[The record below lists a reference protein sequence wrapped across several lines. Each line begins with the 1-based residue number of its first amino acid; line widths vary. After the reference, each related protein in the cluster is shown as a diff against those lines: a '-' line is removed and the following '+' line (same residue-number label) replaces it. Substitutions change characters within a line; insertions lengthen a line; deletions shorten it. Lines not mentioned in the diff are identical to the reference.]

1 MNLKHTV
8 FYCDNVYQMLYTEK
22 NKVKMTSDVE
32 YQTFLSIAREGKE
45 HGIPA
50 ALQMNGA
57 GV

>member
-1 MNLKHTV
+1 
-8 FYCDNVYQMLYTEK
+8 MLYTEK
-22 NKVKMTSDVE
+22 SKVKMTSDVE
-32 YQTFLSIAREGKE
+32 YQTFLPIAREGKE